1 MVGRR
6 QHSVNEKLGGEGND
20 MADDLARMRQGRMDR
35 AGAADTRRG
44 MWWGRDLGICL
55 AFFGGFLCAPL
66 LFFHFVYPFF
76 R

>member
-1 MVGRR
+1 VVGRR

-44 MWWGRDLGICL
+44 MWWGGTWGS
-55 AFFGGFLCAPL
+55 AWPSSAASSAPL